1 MIVMGELVHEHT
13 LSAESLRLDVPRVS
27 EAIIQLK
34 DGRTRRVELEVT
46 HRAQE
51 VTRPPDNL
59 TQWYHYAEVTVTLI
73 DGSRGDMLLGT
84 MYRVSQQ
91 VSDLGWVDLDLGCST
106 ILPGS
111 R

>member
-84 MYRVSQQ
+84 MYRDPIQ
-91 VSDLGWVDLDLGCST
+91 
-106 ILPGS
+106 
-111 R
+111 